1 MTIWIGI
8 TGSAWRTFEFKNGKR
23 YHTLHGRPPDPLP
36 GNPAEKPLRE
46 FLDRN
51 NKKVFGA

>member
-1 MTIWIGI
+1 MTY
-8 TGSAWRTFEFKNGKR
+8 RTMMRRHPEEKE

-36 GNPAEKPLRE
+36 GNPAEKPSRE